1 MAAYAVRSRLLLSA
15 VIAAAVFGAGCAGDA
30 DSGDGSAE
38 PTASEADAAAGTVAA
53 TVAGTSA
60 DERADA
66 ESSAATIAPSDDA
79 EASAA
84 VAEPAESDA
93 ATEDRASSDD
103 GKSTAPERQQPED
116 ERQAAEDEG
125 RRRET
130 EERAQR
136 ERDAAEDVVS
146 DPCASESLPD
156 TGTEVARTISSGG
169 NEYQYLVYVPGGL
182 DGPVPLVLNFHGLG
196 GDGPGQAR
204 YTGYRKLAEREGFV
218 VIHPSGVLIDGSQGL
233 RSWELAQE
241 AGLNAELDAERDD
254 LQFVRDLLDE
264 VTARLCIDPERVY
277 STGMSNGG
285 GFSSRLACELAD
297 RIAAAFAV
305 TLVTHPESC
314 DPSQPLAFAAVHG
327 TADDIV
333 PFYGTGESPVSD
345 LARTPEEREAFREF
359 FSQVMPDE
367 LAEFAADFNCE
378 TTSTHTIGDATTL
391 TTYTDCD
398 GGVEARF
405 YAIEGFGHE
414 WPSLP
419 RDDFSATEEGW
430 AFMSRYTLSGRAG

>member
-1 MAAYAVRSRLLLSA
+1 MVAVVALS
-15 VIAAAVFGAGCAGDA
+15 AGCAGDA
-30 DSGDGSAE
+30 TVADDGGETAGSAANA
-38 PTASEADAAAGTVAA
+38 ASDAAAGTVTDEAA
-53 TVAGTSA
+53 EAPDSA
-60 DERADA
+60 DTTPSASDADASGTGAAASADDPGANEDHASGNDGQSLEPEEQQPRDEQQDQQPRAD
-66 ESSAATIAPSDDA
+66 
-79 EASAA
+79 
-84 VAEPAESDA
+84 
-93 ATEDRASSDD
+93 
-103 GKSTAPERQQPED
+103 D
-116 ERQAAEDEG
+116 ERQ
-125 RRRET
+125 RREA
-130 EERAQR
+130 EEQAQR
-136 ERDAAEDVVS
+136 ERDSADGAAA
-146 DPCASESLPD
+146 DPCAPESLPG
-156 TGTEVARTISSGG
+156 TGAEAARTISSGG

-182 DGPVPLVLNFHGLG
+182 DGPAPLVLNFHGLG

-204 YTGYRKLAEREGFV
+204 YTGYRELAEREGFV

-241 AGLNAELDAERDD
+241 AGLNAQLDAERDD
-254 LQFVRDLLDE
+254 LQFVRDLLNE
-264 VTARLCIDPERVY
+264 VTAQFCVDPERIY

-314 DPSQPLAFAAVHG
+314 EPSQPLAFAAVHG

-333 PFYGTGESPVSD
+333 PFYGTGESPVAA
-345 LARTPEEREAFREF
+345 LARTPEERDAFREF

-378 TTSTHTIGDATTL
+378 TTSASAIGVATTL

-430 AFMSRYTLSGRAG
+430 AFMSQCTLSNRAG